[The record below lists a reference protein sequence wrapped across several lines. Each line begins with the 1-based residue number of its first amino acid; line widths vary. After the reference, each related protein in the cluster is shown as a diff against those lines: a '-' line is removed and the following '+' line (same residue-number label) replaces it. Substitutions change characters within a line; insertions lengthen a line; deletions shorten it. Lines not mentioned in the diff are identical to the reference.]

1 MDTDNDRVPS
11 IIHCDMDAFFASVE
25 QLKNPELRG
34 KPVIVGG
41 KPHSRGVVSTC
52 SYEARKYGVRSAM
65 PLAEA
70 YRRCP
75 EAVFIPPDF
84 SAYQEASDN
93 MHKIFSEYTPLI
105 EPISLDEAF
114 LDVTKS
120 LRLFGS
126 PLVIGQ
132 KIKERIKNE
141 LGLIVSVGIAHN
153 KFLAK
158 LASDLSKPDGFLVVT
173 PDQVRE
179 LLDPLDIRRI
189 WGIGEKTAQRLYEL
203 NIKTIR
209 DLCRLEEAYL
219 TNLFGSCGSQLYLLA
234 RGIDRRKVEN
244 VRKAKSIG
252 RETTFPTDI
261 SDMDDLEKCLLTLAG
276 DVARSLRR
284 ERVKGYTVT
293 LKIKYQ
299 DFRMITRSKTLDKP
313 TDLEE
318 VIFAEAC
325 FLLQKLVVKP
335 IRLAGVSL
343 HNLTDCDEPQLSMF
357 EESREQKA
365 ELVKT
370 IDRIKDKYGEKSITR
385 ARLVEPK
392 KKPAP

>member
-25 QLKNPELRG
+25 QLKNPGLRG

-114 LDVTKS
+114 LDVTQS

-126 PLVIGQ
+126 PLMIGQ
-132 KIKERIKNE
+132 EIKERIKNE

-158 LASDLSKPDGFLVVT
+158 LASDLSKPDGFLAVT
-173 PDQVRE
+173 PGQVRE

-219 TNLFGSCGSQLYLLA
+219 TNLFGSYGSQLYLLA

-244 VRKAKSIG
+244 IKKAKSIG